1 MKVFLTKK
9 QAICKELNDALFL
22 GSATRCNADIYSVDG
37 AAAPEIL
44 DEICRLRRVA
54 YNGVGIDIGDSVERC
69 DADRDGCYRQL
80 VVWDRERG
88 EIMGGYRYALGR
100 EVRAE
105 RLLLNRYMKLSDEF
119 IFEYL
124 PRGIELG
131 RSFISP
137 IYQSGDKGRTI
148 YALDALWQGLARV
161 VKREDVE
168 YLFGRVTLYN
178 SLGVRARNLL
188 VGYMQYASPVI
199 RQLMVAR
206 MPFKTGI
213 SRRRYGEI
221 FVGNSTQEN
230 YKILLMRMRGMGQ
243 RVPPIISSYLR
254 LSPTLKLFDSYK
266 NEDLGGVVES
276 AIMLTISEFYDDI
289 KSRYRL

>member
-9 QAICKELNDALFL
+9 QAICKELDDALFL
-22 GSATRCNADIYSVDG
+22 GCATRCNADIYSVDG
-37 AAAPEIL
+37 GTAPEIL
-44 DEICRLRRVA
+44 DEICRLRREA
-54 YNGVGIDIGDSVERC
+54 YKDVGIDIDDGVECC
-69 DADRDGCYRQL
+69 DADRGGCYRQL

-88 EIMGGYRYALGR
+88 EIMGGYRYAVGR

-119 IFEYL
+119 ICEYL

-137 IYQSGDKGRTI
+137 NYQSGEKGRTI

-161 VKREDVE
+161 VKREDAE

-206 MPFKTGI
+206 MPFKAGI
-213 SRRRYGEI
+213 SRCRYGEI
-221 FVGNSTQEN
+221 FIGYSTQEN
-230 YKILLMRMRGMGQ
+230 YKILLMQMRRMGR
-243 RVPPIISSYLR
+243 RIPPIISSYLR
-254 LSPTLKLFDSYK
+254 LSPSLKLFDSYK